1 MFIAVGQQGPTI
13 LELKGCVC
21 GGGGGGDVCTGS
33 TGHMDGQ
40 TAVTLKKVKK

>member
-21 GGGGGGDVCTGS
+21 GGGDVCTGS